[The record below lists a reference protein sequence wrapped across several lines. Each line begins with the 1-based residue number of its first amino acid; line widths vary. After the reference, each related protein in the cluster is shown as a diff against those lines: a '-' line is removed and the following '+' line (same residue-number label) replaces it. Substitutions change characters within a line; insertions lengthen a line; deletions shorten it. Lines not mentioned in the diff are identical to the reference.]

1 MAIESLCIRMSAD
14 NCVLMLYAGGFEMF
28 KLKKSLHILPV
39 LAMVIVLA
47 FGSVP
52 VPAGA
57 ADGDAEPTATL
68 EIVSSYPYTTKT
80 KVKVNLRASRSV
92 RSELLY
98 HIPAGAE
105 ITVNS
110 VSQKSGWADV
120 TYGKY
125 NGYVK
130 SEYIVLKEVKKITV
144 TPTPTPVPTLSPE
157 EDAGG
162 YQILQKNDSGAAVT
176 ALQEALIE
184 LGYLKGTAD
193 GKFGAGTEK
202 AVKAFQEKNDYPVT
216 GIMDANLQAF
226 LYTGTPKNASGD
238 KTNVRTLSP
247 VEGVSMKK
255 GNKGA
260 QVTALQERLKALGY
274 YKETP
279 TGTYDTKT
287 IGAVRSFQKK
297 NGLKADGSAGA
308 ETQKAIYSADAIPA
322 DATPTPKVTEE
333 PTPTPTV
340 AVPEESLKNGAKG
353 NDVKTL
359 QKRLKELG
367 YFNHTIDG
375 KFGRDTENAL
385 KGFQKDHG
393 LDADGV
399 AGKATYQV
407 LFSEKAMKKGTTPT
421 PVPTETPNPEAEED
435 AVAWPKLTKDST
447 GDAVA
452 QLQEALIE
460 LGYLSGKADGTYG
473 EKTVTAVKNF
483 QKANGLTVDGTAGEE
498 TQKVLYGGNAKSASA
513 AAKDKATATPKTT
526 AAATATPTPAP
537 TVLKNGSKGDEVKE
551 LQNKLIQLGYLTGKA
566 DGVYGTKTAEAVAAF
581 QKASK
586 LTADGVAGE
595 KTLNKLKNTSSTASS
610 TTTTTTTA
618 ASTTSTKVSASQAQY
633 ANWYDK
639 IKAIAR
645 KYPYV
650 TIYDIGT
657 GISWQGHII
666 SLGAH
671 ADYEPVTA
679 SDTSKMLKAF
689 GGNTW
694 TPRAVYVKFSDGSVY
709 IGSTHSMPHDVYHIK
724 DNNFNGHSC
733 IHFPRTQAQVEAIG
747 PYATKHQET
756 IDAAWGASHKTK

>member
-1 MAIESLCIRMSAD
+1 
-14 NCVLMLYAGGFEMF
+14 MF

-47 FGSVP
+47 FGAVP
-52 VPAGA
+52 LTAGA
-57 ADGDAEPTATL
+57 AGSKAEAEPTATL

-92 RSELLY
+92 RSELLR

-110 VSQKSGWADV
+110 VSQKSGWAAV
-120 TYGKY
+120 EYGKY
-125 NGYVK
+125 SGYVK
-130 SEYIVLKEVKKITV
+130 SEYIILKEVKKITV

-162 YQILQKNDSGAAVT
+162 YKILQKGDSGADVT
-176 ALQEALIE
+176 SLQEALIE
-184 LGYLKGTAD
+184 LGYLKGKAD
-193 GKFGAGTEK
+193 GEFGSGTEK
-202 AVKAFQEKNDYPVT
+202 AVKAFQDKNDYPVT
-216 GIMDANLQAF
+216 GVMDANLQAF
-226 LYTGTPKNASGD
+226 LYTGTPTNASGE
-238 KTNVRTLSP
+238 KTGVKTLSP
-247 VEGVSMKK
+247 VEGVAMKK

-260 QVTALQERLKALGY
+260 QVKALQERLKELGY

-279 TGTYDTKT
+279 TGTYDTNT

-297 NGLKADGSAGA
+297 NGLKSDGTAGA
-308 ETQKAIYSADAIPA
+308 ETQKAIYSADAISA
-322 DATPTPKVTEE
+322 SATPTPKVTAS
-333 PTPTPTV
+333 PTPKPTV
-340 AVPEESLKNGAKG
+340 AIPEEALQSGSKGA
-353 NDVKTL
+353 DVKTL
-359 QKRLKELG
+359 QRRLKELG
-367 YFNHTIDG
+367 YFKSAVDG
-375 KFGRDTENAL
+375 KFGRDTTSAL
-385 KGFQKDHG
+385 KAFQEANG
-393 LDADGV
+393 LTADGV
-399 AGKATYQV
+399 AGRATYEI
-407 LFSEKAMKKGTTPT
+407 LFSDNALVKGTTPT
-421 PVPTETPNPEAEED
+421 PVPVQATEAEAEES
-435 AVAWPKLTKDST
+435 AETWPKLQKNSAGND
-447 GDAVA
+447 VA

-460 LGYLSGKADGTYG
+460 LGYLKGKADGTYG
-473 EKTVTAVKNF
+473 DKTAAAVKAF
-483 QKANGLTVDGTAGEE
+483 QKANGLTADGTAGEE
-498 TQKVLYGGNAKSASA
+498 TQKVLYSGNAKA
-513 AAKDKATATPKTT
+513 AA
-526 AAATATPTPAP
+526 AAATATPAAKATATPAP
-537 TVLKNGSKGDEVKE
+537 TSSVLKTGTKGTAVKE

-566 DGVYGTKTAEAVAAF
+566 DGVYGAKTAEAVKAF

-595 KTLNKLKNTSSTASS
+595 KTLSKLNGTS
-610 TTTTTTTA
+610 TTTTAGTTATTTA
-618 ASTTSTKVSASQAQY
+618 ATASASTVKPSAARVQY

-650 TIYDIGT
+650 TIYDFAS

-679 SDTSKMLKAF
+679 NDTAKMVKAF

-694 TPRAVYVKFSDGSVY
+694 TPKAVWVVFSDGSVY
-709 IGSTHSMPHDVYHIK
+709 LGSTHSMPHDTYHIK

-733 IHFPRTQAQVEAIG
+733 IHFPRTQEQVAAIG

-756 IDAAWGASHKTK
+756 IDAAWAKTQQMK